1 MKITMK
7 TTDFELKPGTKGVY
21 IQTDTATQ
29 EIGTG
34 ELTNIIESCPFFRR
48 LGGSETLERNYTCRG
63 FMPVKL
69 TSKSPCRTI
78 KTVRQFIYE

>member
-34 ELTNIIESCPFFRR
+34 ELTNIIESCPFFPSIRR
-48 LGGSETLERNYTCRG
+48 KRNT
-63 FMPVKL
+63 
-69 TSKSPCRTI
+69 
-78 KTVRQFIYE
+78 